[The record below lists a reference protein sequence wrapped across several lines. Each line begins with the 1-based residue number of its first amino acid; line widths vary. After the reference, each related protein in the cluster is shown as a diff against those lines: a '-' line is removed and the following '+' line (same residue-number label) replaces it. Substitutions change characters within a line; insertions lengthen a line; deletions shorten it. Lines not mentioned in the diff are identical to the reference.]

1 MYKFITDPRKIER
14 KSMEIIKEIIGE
26 MPGERAFPPEAETVI
41 KRIVHTTA
49 DPAYVS
55 ITHFSPEVF
64 AAARKALQQQGC
76 RIVCDTR
83 MIEAGINKAL
93 LAHRGGEI
101 ACFVDDGEVAA
112 QAAAEGITRSM
123 AAMRRAVR
131 LFPEGIYVIG
141 NAPTALFELLRLVEE
156 GLARPALVI
165 GVPVGFV
172 GAAESK
178 EALLQ
183 AKLPAI
189 TVQGHRG
196 GSTVAVAIVNAL
208 LKLYAAT
215 ITRE

>member
-1 MYKFITDPRKIER
+1 MYKFITDPRQIEK
-14 KSMEIIKEIIGE
+14 KSMEIIKEIIGGMLE
-26 MPGERAFPPEAETVI
+26 ESVFSPEAEAVI

-55 ITHFSPEVF
+55 ATYFSPDAF
-64 AAARKALQQQGC
+64 AAARKAVLQQGC

-93 LAHRGGEI
+93 LTRCGGEI
-101 ACFVDDGEVAA
+101 ACFVDEGEVAA
-112 QAAAEGITRSM
+112 QAAAGGITRSM

-141 NAPTALFELLRLVEE
+141 NAPTALFELLCLAEGDLV
-156 GLARPALVI
+156 RPALVI

-183 AKLPAI
+183 TKLPAI

-208 LKLYAAT
+208 LKLYAQGEGA
-215 ITRE
+215 

>member
-1 MYKFITDPRKIER
+1 MYKFITDPRQIER
-14 KSMEIIKEIIGE
+14 KSMEIIAELLAD
-26 MPGERAFPPEAETVI
+26 RVFPPEAETVI

-49 DPAYVS
+49 DPAYAS
-55 ITHFSPEVF
+55 ATCFSPDAF
-64 AAARKALQQQGC
+64 AAARKAIQQQGC

-83 MIEAGINKAL
+83 MIEAGINKVL
-93 LAHRGGEI
+93 LARCGGEI

-141 NAPTALFELLRLVEE
+141 NAPTALFELLHLVEG

-189 TVQGHRG
+189 TVQGHKG

-208 LKLYAAT
+208 LKLYL
-215 ITRE
+215 